1 MYVPNSY
8 DKKWHFCK
16 FSWLKKYVD
25 TEEIRREGWQGTG
38 TCHLHPLRLCK
49 YCIQWMHYEN
59 AKFSSYFLPCRF
71 GVSNGFHHVVMLI
84 HKMIMWTL
92 ISAFPSVY
100 AETRWDFHFPHST
113 LSENLFCTFRGL
125 TDLLSSGK
133 QRRGSSLASHLITG
147 CKVRSRW
154 WSQPSTCS

>member
-1 MYVPNSY
+1 MLI
-8 DKKWHFCK
+8 
-16 FSWLKKYVD
+16 LKKS
-25 TEEIRREGWQGTG
+25 EEKGGRGLVPAIFSTKAKF
-38 TCHLHPLRLCK
+38 HPLRLCK

-100 AETRWDFHFPHST
+100 AETR
-113 LSENLFCTFRGL
+113 
-125 TDLLSSGK
+125 
-133 QRRGSSLASHLITG
+133 
-147 CKVRSRW
+147 
-154 WSQPSTCS
+154 